1 MKTKRWAM
9 LAGGIMLVGLLLL
22 VTRAAAE
29 DVGETCVNVSDNV
42 AVAACTR
49 AIRSGGHNAH
59 RLAVLYGNRC
69 AAYINNGKTDEAL
82 SDCNQAIQLDPK
94 NAVAY
99 ANRCAAHINKGETDD
114 ALSDCNQAIQ
124 LDPKNATAFHNRAA
138 KYSAKRNYDRAIA
151 DLDQAIQLDPRN
163 TISYNGRCA
172 ARIKKGEPLRG
183 PYQEGRDRSSTERLQ
198 SSDLTRSEKCDR
210 APQPRGLVLCQ
221 R

>member
-9 LAGGIMLVGLLLL
+9 LAGVMMLAGLVLL

-49 AIRSGGHNAH
+49 AIRSSGHNAP
-59 RLAVLYGNRC
+59 RPAVLYANRC

-99 ANRCAAHINKGETDD
+99 ANRCAAHINRGEADE

-124 LDPKNATAFHNRAA
+124 LDPKNATAFHNRAENLGVSFPA
-138 KYSAKRNYDRAIA
+138 MFGAMCACYAM
-151 DLDQAIQLDPRN
+151 
-163 TISYNGRCA
+163 TILA
-172 ARIKKGEPLRG
+172 ATMMR
-183 PYQEGRDRSSTERLQ
+183 
-198 SSDLTRSEKCDR
+198 
-210 APQPRGLVLCQ
+210 
-221 R
+221 

>member
-9 LAGGIMLVGLLLL
+9 LASVMILAGLVLL

-49 AIRSGGHNAH
+49 AIRSSGHNAP
-59 RLAVLYGNRC
+59 RPAVLYANRC

-99 ANRCAAHINKGETDD
+99 ANRCAALINKGETDQ
-114 ALSDCNQAIQ
+114 ALSDCNQAI
-124 LDPKNATAFHNRAA
+124 LFDPKNAPTKF
-138 KYSAKRNYDRAIA
+138 
-151 DLDQAIQLDPRN
+151 
-163 TISYNGRCA
+163 G
-172 ARIKKGEPLRG
+172 
-183 PYQEGRDRSSTERLQ
+183 YQ
-198 SSDLTRSEKCDR
+198 
-210 APQPRGLVLCQ
+210 
-221 R
+221 

>member
-22 VTRAAAE
+22 VIRAAAE

-59 RLAVLYGNRC
+59 RLAALYGNRC
-69 AAYINNGKTDEAL
+69 AAYINNGKSDEAL

-114 ALSDCNQAIQ
+114 ALRVTAIKQ
-124 LDPKNATAFHNRAA
+124 SNSIQKMRRPSTIARPGIPPKVTMTAP
-138 KYSAKRNYDRAIA
+138 S
-151 DLDQAIQLDPRN
+151 P
-163 TISYNGRCA
+163 T
-172 ARIKKGEPLRG
+172 
-183 PYQEGRDRSSTERLQ
+183 
-198 SSDLTRSEKCDR
+198 
-210 APQPRGLVLCQ
+210 
-221 R
+221 